1 MLSKLEP
8 KILWKYFFEI
18 SAIPRQSKHEEKLI
32 KYLIAFAEKRG
43 LKYKK
48 DAAGNVVISK
58 KASKGREKSPGVVLQ
73 SHIDMVCEKNEGT
86 KHDFL
91 KDPLQLYVEKGFIR
105 AKGTTLG
112 ADDGLGVAASL
123 AVLESKDIS
132 HGPIECLFTV
142 DEETGLTGANALKSG
157 FFTGMRL
164 LNLDSEEE
172 GSIYIGCAGGKTTS
186 FSKQIKRIKND
197 KNCSCK
203 IFISG
208 LKGGHSGIAINQGR
222 GNALILLA
230 RFLWNLNE
238 NISFTLSDFNGG
250 EKHNAL
256 PREAYAV
263 ININE
268 KELSALEKEVR
279 KYADI
284 YRMEFKSF
292 EEGVTLSMNK
302 LPASKEALTEEDKTT
317 LINLVY
323 SFPHG
328 VHSMSP
334 DIKGL
339 VQTSTNL
346 ASVVIEKSKI
356 NILTSQRSSVESSI
370 HDIAGKVIAHGTL
383 AGYSYTSKDPYPAW
397 TPNPESKLLKTAVE
411 VHKELFSKKPQVK
424 AMHAGL
430 ECGIIGK
437 KYPGIDMVS
446 FGPDV
451 MGAHSPDEKANIK
464 SVGNFWNF
472 LKNILETIK
481 YDRN

>member
-1 MLSKLEP
+1 MLNKLEP
-8 KILWKYFFEI
+8 EILWKYFFEI
-18 SAIPRQSKHEEKLI
+18 SAIPRESKHEEKII
-32 KYLIAFAEKRG
+32 KYLIDFAQKRG

-48 DAAGNVVISK
+48 DPAGNVVISK
-58 KASKGREKSPGVVLQ
+58 KASKGKEKSPVVVLQ

-86 KHDFL
+86 KHDFQ

-123 AVLESKDIS
+123 AVLDGKDLS

-142 DEETGLTGANALKSG
+142 DEETGLTGANALRPG

-186 FSKQIKRIKND
+186 FSKQIKKIKND
-197 KNCSCK
+197 KSYSCK
-203 IFISG
+203 IFLSG
-208 LKGGHSGIAINQGR
+208 LKGGHSGIAIDKGR

-238 NISFTLSDFNGG
+238 KINFTLTDFNGG

-263 ININE
+263 INLNE
-268 KELSALEKEVR
+268 KEISVLEKEVR
-279 KYADI
+279 KYTDF
-284 YRMEFKSF
+284 YRQEFKSF
-292 EEGVTLSMNK
+292 DEGVSLSIKKMPVCK
-302 LPASKEALTEEDKTT
+302 DALTEEEKRT
-317 LINLVY
+317 LVNLVY

-346 ASVVIEKSKI
+346 ASVTIGKAKI

-397 TPNPESKLLKTAVE
+397 TPNPDSKLLKTAIE
-411 VHKELFSKKPQVK
+411 VHKELFSRKPQVK

-437 KYPGIDMVS
+437 KYPGIDMIS

-451 MGAHSPDEKANIK
+451 MGAHSPDERADIK
-464 SVGNFWNF
+464 SVGNFWHF
-472 LKNILETIK
+472 LKNILEKI
-481 YDRN
+481 

>member
-1 MLSKLEP
+1 MLNKLEP

-32 KYLIAFAEKRG
+32 QYLIDFSEKRG

-48 DAAGNVVISK
+48 DPAGNIVIFK
-58 KASKGREKSPGVVLQ
+58 KASKGKEKNPAVVLQ

-123 AVLESKDIS
+123 AVLDSKDIS

-142 DEETGLTGANALKSG
+142 DEETGLTGANALQPG

-186 FSKQIKRIKND
+186 FSKQTKKRIKND
-197 KNCSCK
+197 KNYSCK
-203 IFISG
+203 VFISG
-208 LKGGHSGIAINQGR
+208 LKGGHSGIAIDKGR
-222 GNALILLA
+222 GNALLLLA

-238 NISFTLSDFNGG
+238 KIGFTLSDFNGG

-263 ININE
+263 LNINE
-268 KELSALEKEVR
+268 KELSVLEKEIKKFTDIFR
-279 KYADI
+279 KEYKTFD
-284 YRMEFKSF
+284 
-292 EEGVTLSMNK
+292 EGVSLSIKK
-302 LPASKEALTEEDKTT
+302 LPVSKDALTEEDKKT
-317 LINLVY
+317 LIDLVY

-346 ASVVIEKSKI
+346 ASVTIDKAKI

-370 HDIAGKVIAHGTL
+370 RDIAGKVIAHGTL

-397 TPNPESKLLKTAVE
+397 TPNPESKLLKAAVE
-411 VHKELFSKKPQVK
+411 VHKELFSKKPGVK

-437 KYPGIDMVS
+437 KYPGIDMIS

-451 MGAHSPDEKANIK
+451 IGAHSPDERADIK
-464 SVGNFWNF
+464 SVENFWKF
-472 LKNILETIK
+472 LKNILENIK
-481 YDRN
+481 

>member
-1 MLSKLEP
+1 MLNKLEP

-18 SAIPRQSKHEEKLI
+18 SSIPRQSKHEEKLI
-32 KYLIAFAEKRG
+32 RYLVDFAEKRG

-48 DAAGNVVISK
+48 DSVGNIVISK
-58 KASKGREKSPGVVLQ
+58 KACKGKEKSQTVVLQ

-112 ADDGLGVAASL
+112 ADDGIGVAASL
-123 AVLESKDIS
+123 ALLDSKDIS
-132 HGPIECLFTV
+132 HGPVECLFTV
-142 DEETGLTGANALKSG
+142 DEETGLTGANALEKG
-157 FFTGMRL
+157 FITGKLL

-186 FSKQIKRIKND
+186 FSKHIKKRIKND
-197 KNCSCK
+197 KNYSCK

-208 LKGGHSGIAINQGR
+208 LKGGHSGIAIDKGR

-238 NISFTLSDFNGG
+238 KFSFTLSDFNGG

-256 PREAYAV
+256 PREAFAI

-268 KELSALEKEVR
+268 KEFSELEKEVR
-279 KYADI
+279 KYTDI
-284 YRMEFKSF
+284 YRHEFKSF
-292 EEGVTLSMNK
+292 DEAVSLSIK
-302 LPASKEALTEEDKTT
+302 KSPASKDALTEEDKTT
-317 LINLVY
+317 LLNLVY

-346 ASVVIEKSKI
+346 ASVTVDKAKI

-383 AGYSYTSKDPYPAW
+383 AGFSYTGKDPYPAW
-397 TPNPESKLLKTAVE
+397 TPNPESKLLKMAVE
-411 VHKELFSKKPQVK
+411 VHKGLFLKKPQVK

-437 KYPGIDMVS
+437 KYPGIDMIS

-451 MGAHSPDEKANIK
+451 MGAHSPDERADIK
-464 SVGNFWNF
+464 SVENFWNF
-472 LKNILETIK
+472 LKKIVEKI
-481 YDRN
+481 

>member
-1 MLSKLEP
+1 MLNKLEP

-18 SAIPRQSKHEEKLI
+18 SSIPRQSKHEEKLI
-32 KYLIAFAEKRG
+32 QYLIDFAEKRG

-48 DAAGNVVISK
+48 DTAGNIVISK
-58 KASKGREKSPGVVLQ
+58 KASKGKEKSQTVVLQ

-112 ADDGLGVAASL
+112 ADDGIGVAASL
-123 AVLESKDIS
+123 ALLDSKDIS
-132 HGPIECLFTV
+132 HGPVECLFTV
-142 DEETGLTGANALKSG
+142 DEETGLTGANALEKG
-157 FFTGMRL
+157 FITGKLL

-172 GSIYIGCAGGKTTS
+172 GAVYIGCAGGKTTT
-186 FSKQIKRIKND
+186 FSKILKKKVKNG
-197 KNCSCK
+197 KNYTCK
-203 IFISG
+203 VFVEG
-208 LKGGHSGIAINQGR
+208 LKGGHSGLAISRGH

-230 RFLWNLNE
+230 RFLWNIKGRIN
-238 NISFTLSDFNGG
+238 FTLSDFNGG
-250 EKHNAL
+250 DKHNAI

-263 ININE
+263 INLDSSKISILE
-268 KELSALEKEVR
+268 KELVVFTETYRQEFR
-279 KYADI
+279 KTDDGVSL
-284 YRMEFKSF
+284 KSK
-292 EEGVTLSMNK
+292 K
-302 LPASKEALTEEDKTT
+302 LPASKDALNDEDCTT
-317 LINLVY
+317 LLNLVY

-346 ASVVIEKSKI
+346 ASVKVEKDEI
-356 NILTSQRSSVESSI
+356 HILTSQRSSLESSI
-370 HDIAGKVIAHGTL
+370 HDIAGKVIAHAVL
-383 AGYSYTSKDPYPAW
+383 ADYKYVSKDPYPAW
-397 TPNPESKLLKTAVE
+397 TPDPNSKLLKTAVE
-411 VHKELFSKKPQVK
+411 IHRELFSKKPQIK
-424 AMHAGL
+424 AVHAGL

-437 KYPGIDMVS
+437 KYPGIDMIS

-451 MGAHSPDEKANIK
+451 MGAHSPDERADIK

-472 LKNILETIK
+472 LKKIVEKI
-481 YDRN
+481 